1 MVCRKIAYI
10 LIFAVVIFFPRS
22 LTAGL
27 NNQRCTMRRLHPV
40 FTFLVLFAFLFL
52 PISTSQAKFGDFLND
67 LKKAVGVDQG
77 LTETKIIDG
86 LKEALRIG
94 SGNAISIVSKT
105 DGYFKNPKIKIPLP
119 SSVQKIE
126 KIVRVAGYG
135 SLVDSF
141 ELSMNRAAE
150 KAAPQA
156 KALLWEAVKQM
167 SFDDAKKIL
176 NGRDNEAT
184 IYFKDK
190 TYDRLS
196 DIFKPIVH
204 ESMSKVG
211 VTRQYQNLET
221 KVRSIPLANLNNFD
235 LTQYVTGKA
244 LDGLF
249 LMVEDEERKIREDPA
264 ARVTELLKEVFG
276 NR

>member
-1 MVCRKIAYI
+1 MKRTNIVFILSI
-10 LIFAVVIFFPRS
+10 LILI
-22 LTAGL
+22 L
-27 NNQRCTMRRLHPV
+27 
-40 FTFLVLFAFLFL
+40 FT
-52 PISTSQAKFGDFLND
+52 PIPTSQAQLGDLFKGV
-67 LKKAVGVDQG
+67 KKAIGIDQG
-77 LTETKIIDG
+77 LTESKIIDG
-86 LKEALRIG
+86 LKEALKIG
-94 SGNAISIVSKT
+94 SGNAIGLVSKT

-126 KIVRVAGYG
+126 KVIRLSGYG
-135 SLVDSF
+135 SLIDSF
-141 ELSMNRAAE
+141 DLSMNRAAE

-156 KALLWEAVKQM
+156 KSLLWEAIQQM
-167 SFDDAKKIL
+167 SFDDGKKIL

-184 IYFKDK
+184 LYFKDK

-204 ESMSKVG
+204 DSMSKVG
-211 VTRQYQNLET
+211 VTQKYQDLEAKARNL
-221 KVRSIPLANLNNFD
+221 PLTNLYDFD

-244 LDGLF
+244 LNGLF
-249 LMVEDEERKIREDPA
+249 LMVEDEERKIRENPT

>member
-1 MVCRKIAYI
+1 MKKTH
-10 LIFAVVIFFPRS
+10 LIFIFPVIVVMLFFY
-22 LTAGL
+22 
-27 NNQRCTMRRLHPV
+27 
-40 FTFLVLFAFLFL
+40 
-52 PISTSQAKFGDFLND
+52 ISTSEAQFGDFFKD
-67 LKKAVGVDQG
+67 LKKAIGIDQG
-77 LTETKIIDG
+77 LTEGKIIDG

-94 SGNAISIVSKT
+94 SENAIGIVSKT

-126 KIVRVAGYG
+126 KIIRLSGYG
-135 SLVDSF
+135 SLIDSF

-156 KALLWEAVKQM
+156 KSLLWDAIKQM

-184 IYFKDK
+184 LYFKDK
-190 TYDRLS
+190 TYDRLG
-196 DIFKPIVH
+196 DIFKPIVND
-204 ESMSKVG
+204 SMSKVG
-211 VTRQYQNLET
+211 VTRRYQELET
-221 KVRSIPLANLNNFD
+221 KVRSLPLANLYDFN

-249 LMVEDEERKIREDPA
+249 LMVEEEERKIRENPT

>member
-1 MVCRKIAYI
+1 MGKTRIAFI
-10 LIFAVVIFFPRS
+10 
-22 LTAGL
+22 
-27 NNQRCTMRRLHPV
+27 
-40 FTFLVLFAFLFL
+40 FLVLIILLF
-52 PISTSQAKFGDFLND
+52 INSSISQAQFGDFFKD
-67 LKKAVGVDQG
+67 IKKAIGIDQG
-77 LTETKIIDG
+77 LTESKIIDG

-94 SGNAISIVSKT
+94 SGNAIGIVSKT
-105 DGYFKNPKIKIPLP
+105 DGYFNNPKIKIPLP

-126 KIVRVAGYG
+126 KIIRLSGYG

-156 KALLWEAVKQM
+156 KSLLWEAIKQM

-176 NGRDNEAT
+176 NGRNNEAT
-184 IYFKDK
+184 LYFKDK
-190 TYDRLS
+190 TYDRLG

-211 VTRQYQNLET
+211 VTRQYQDLET
-221 KVRSIPLANLNNFD
+221 KVRSIPFTNLYNFD

-249 LMVEDEERKIREDPA
+249 LMVEEEEQKIRENPA

-276 NR
+276 NK

>member
-1 MVCRKIAYI
+1 MCKTRLSLILPVLIA
-10 LIFAVVIFFPRS
+10 LLFF
-22 LTAGL
+22 
-27 NNQRCTMRRLHPV
+27 H
-40 FTFLVLFAFLFL
+40 
-52 PISTSQAKFGDFLND
+52 ISTSQAQFGDFFKD
-67 LKKAVGVDQG
+67 LKKTIGIDQG
-77 LTETKIIDG
+77 LTESKIIDG
-86 LKEALRIG
+86 LKEALKIG
-94 SGNAISIVSKT
+94 SENAIGIVSKT
-105 DGYFKNPKIKIPLP
+105 NGYFNNPKIKIPLP

-126 KIVRVAGYG
+126 KIIRLSGYG

-156 KALLWEAVKQM
+156 KSLLWEAIKQM
-167 SFDDAKKIL
+167 GFDDAKKIL

-184 IYFKDK
+184 LYFKDK
-190 TYDRLS
+190 TYDRLG

-211 VTRQYQNLET
+211 VTQRYQDLEAKARSLPLSNLYD
-221 KVRSIPLANLNNFD
+221 FD
-235 LTQYVTGKA
+235 LNQYVTGKA

-249 LMVEDEERKIREDPA
+249 LMVEEEEKKIRENPT

-276 NR
+276 KK

>member
-1 MVCRKIAYI
+1 MGKTRLV
-10 LIFAVVIFFPRS
+10 LIFLVIIFY
-22 LTAGL
+22 
-27 NNQRCTMRRLHPV
+27 
-40 FTFLVLFAFLFL
+40 LFINTPL
-52 PISTSQAKFGDFLND
+52 SQAQFGEFFKD
-67 LKKAVGVDQG
+67 LKKAVGIDQG
-77 LTETKIIDG
+77 LTESKIIDG

-94 SGNAISIVSKT
+94 SENAIGFVSKT
-105 DGYFKNPKIKIPLP
+105 DGYFNNPKIRIPLP

-126 KIVRVAGYG
+126 KVIRLSGYG

-156 KALLWEAVKQM
+156 KSLLWEAIKQM

-176 NGRDNEAT
+176 NGRENEAT
-184 IYFKDK
+184 LYFKDK
-190 TYDRLS
+190 TYNQLT

-204 ESMSKVG
+204 DSMSKVG
-211 VTRQYQNLET
+211 VTRRYQDLEA
-221 KVRSIPLANLNNFD
+221 KVRGIPLANLYNFD

-249 LMVEDEERKIREDPA
+249 LMVEDEERKIRENPA